1 DEITRI
7 SASEAKQTVDQQN
20 ATWRNRSQAVT
31 PVPTANEVAPSIS
44 VNEEA
49 SPEIDAEADDN
60 AVANPDDESA
70 SLQADEE
77 DAAAESARLK
87 LIAATENSL
96 LDADPE
102 INGDPDLQKISEQL
116 TLAQETIEAQS

>member
-1 DEITRI
+1 MQQMMLALLNANPRAFQQNNVNSLYAGSTLRIPSTDEITRI

-77 DAAAESARLK
+77 DCRAC
-87 LIAATENSL
+87 
-96 LDADPE
+96 
-102 INGDPDLQKISEQL
+102 
-116 TLAQETIEAQS
+116 